1 VIATATIPKPATFQ
15 SLEFLRRE
23 LAPTPGRWQGTLRI
37 TLACIACTIPI
48 MTFHLKQPV
57 MMMIGI
63 FMVTRE
69 DLSTTLLGTLLAI
82 VGAISCCGLLLL
94 YYMCALDLTWL
105 RVLCVPA
112 FILTGLF
119 MIRVVNPPIL
129 GLAVAL
135 CVGFGITIPDTVS
148 NIETLNRVP
157 FYYCW
162 AWILGLSVN
171 LAVQYLLNP
180 ETAGSL
186 LQRSLTDRLDAVE
199 SSLRRLADGGSP
211 RPQPSSLAQ
220 LALAGV
226 AEPLRMLKV
235 TSAVEPWLKKHHA
248 EVRAQFI
255 VVDRLVTAAA
265 MLETQG
271 LSSATEA
278 TRQRLR
284 NLADAC
290 ARWRTAIKNQA
301 PPEVAVP
308 ATTSAGL
315 SEAEA
320 LPSLAEME
328 RAAQLM
334 PFTFP
339 GRELPDELKTEPN
352 QEKSSFLAPDAFT
365 NPEHLH
371 FAIKG
376 TLAGFICYLIFT
388 MSAYPGIYTSTITCI
403 LCSLSTVGAS
413 LQKGALRFAG
423 AAVGGAFGFIIL
435 MYIFPHLDSLG
446 GFWFPFGAV
455 MALAA
460 YVNLGSARISYVGI
474 QICLAFCK
482 CVLQTY
488 GTYTELRVAR
498 DRLIGIALGLAVF
511 GFINS
516 RFWPVTA
523 LETTRAKLASV
534 LRSLAT
540 LAGLPDTDKDPVPQ
554 LTEAYG
560 LRLRVYEDFGAVQKL
575 HESSKFESDA
585 ARRDRLMAIDNN
597 VQMLFLHVLEI
608 VQHRRDLRPFA
619 VPEPL
624 RAASARFKATLAD
637 LLVNL
642 ADRVEGKDT
651 RSLPDLPSAL
661 ANLEKV
667 VAAHINAVTDVN
679 VAAQIR
685 ARLALYQQTVPFA
698 TNLIQLQAR
707 EMSS

>member
-1 VIATATIPKPATFQ
+1 VTASLAIPMQMTSRFVD
-15 SLEFLRRE
+15 FLRRE
-23 LAPTPGRWQGTLRI
+23 LAPTPGRWQAALRI
-37 TLACIACTIPI
+37 TLACLACTIPI

-57 MMMIGI
+57 MLMIGM

-69 DLSTTLLGTLLAI
+69 DISTTLLGTILAI
-82 VGAISCCGLLLL
+82 VGAIATCGLLLL

-112 FILTGLF
+112 FIMLGLL

-129 GLAVAL
+129 GLGVAL

-148 NIETLNRVP
+148 NIEILNRVP

-180 ETAGSL
+180 ETSRSV
-186 LQRSLTDRLDAVE
+186 LQRGLTDRLDAVE
-199 SSLRRLADGGSP
+199 RSLRRLAAGEP
-211 RPQPSSLAQ
+211 VEPEHSSLAP

-226 AEPLRMLKV
+226 TEPLRLLKMV
-235 TSAVEPWLKKHHA
+235 GAVEPWLKKHHA

-265 MLETQG
+265 VLEEQG
-271 LSSATEA
+271 IPSANA
-278 TRQRLR
+278 AVQQRLR
-284 NLADAC
+284 SLADAC
-290 ARWRTAIKNQA
+290 ARWRTAIKNHT
-301 PPEVAVP
+301 PPEI
-308 ATTSAGL
+308 SGL
-315 SEAEA
+315 SAAGATAVSNENA

-328 RAAQLM
+328 RAAELM

-339 GRELPDELKTEPN
+339 GRELPDELKAGPN
-352 QEKSSFLAPDAFT
+352 QEKSGFLAPDAFT
-365 NPEHLH
+365 NPEHFH
-371 FAIKG
+371 FAVKG
-376 TLAGFICYLIFT
+376 ALAGFICYLIFT
-388 MSAYPGIYTSTITCI
+388 MSAYPGIYTATITCI

-413 LQKGALRFAG
+413 LQKGVLRFAG
-423 AAVGGAFGFIIL
+423 AAVGGALGFISL

-460 YVNLGSARISYVGI
+460 YVNFGSVRISYVGI

-488 GTYTELRVAR
+488 GTFTELRVAR

-511 GFINS
+511 GLIND
-516 RFWPVTA
+516 RLWPVRA

-534 LRSLAT
+534 LRTLAK
-540 LAGLPDTDKDPVPQ
+540 LAGLPDTDKDHAPQ

-560 LRLRVYEDFGAVQKL
+560 LRLQVYQDFGSVQQL

-585 ARRDRLMAIDNN
+585 ARRDRLMVIDNT
-597 VQMLFLHVLEI
+597 VQMLFLHLLAI
-608 VQHRRDLRPFA
+608 VQHRPDLRPFA

-637 LLVNL
+637 FLLHL
-642 ADRVEGKDT
+642 ADRVEGKSE
-651 RSLPDLPSAL
+651 RPLPDLPSAL
-661 ANLEKV
+661 AELEKA
-667 VAAHINAVTDVN
+667 VAAQIDIVTDAN
-679 VAAQIR
+679 VAGQIR
-685 ARLALYQQTVPFA
+685 ARLALYQETVPFA
-698 TNLIQLQAR
+698 TKLIRLQAG
-707 EMSS
+707 

>member
-1 VIATATIPKPATFQ
+1 VTASLVIPMQMT
-15 SLEFLRRE
+15 SRLVEFLRRE
-23 LAPTPGRWQGTLRI
+23 LAPTPGRWQAALRI

-57 MMMIGI
+57 MLMIGM

-69 DLSTTLLGTLLAI
+69 DISTTLLGTILAI
-82 VGAISCCGLLLL
+82 VGAIATCGLLLL

-105 RVLCVPA
+105 RVLFVPV
-112 FILTGLF
+112 FIMLGLL

-129 GLAVAL
+129 GLGVAL
-135 CVGFGITIPDTVS
+135 CIGFGLTIPDTIS
-148 NIETLNRVP
+148 NIEILNRVP

-180 ETAGSL
+180 ETSTSV
-186 LQRSLTDRLDAVE
+186 LQRGLTDRLDAVE
-199 SSLRRLADGGSP
+199 RLPRRLANGEP
-211 RPQPSSLAQ
+211 PERQPSSLAQ

-226 AEPLRMLKV
+226 AEPLRLLQV
-235 TSAVEPWLKKHHA
+235 TGAVEPWLKKHHA

-265 MLETQG
+265 MLEAQG
-271 LSSATEA
+271 VSSATEA
-278 TRQRLR
+278 TQQRLR

-290 ARWRTAIKNQA
+290 ARWRTAIKNHT
-301 PPEVAVP
+301 PPEVSGTATAAASAV
-308 ATTSAGL
+308 T
-315 SEAEA
+315 EQEA
-320 LPSLAEME
+320 LPPLAEME
-328 RAAQLM
+328 CAAELM

-339 GRELPDELKTEPN
+339 GRELPEELKPGPN
-352 QEKSSFLAPDAFT
+352 QEKSGFLAPDAFT

-376 TLAGFICYLIFT
+376 ALAGFICYLIFT
-388 MSAYPGIYTSTITCI
+388 MSAYPGIYTATITCI

-413 LQKGALRFAG
+413 LQKGTLRFAG
-423 AAVGGAFGFIIL
+423 AAVGGALGFITL
-435 MYIFPHLDSLG
+435 VYIFPHLDSLG

-460 YVNLGSARISYVGI
+460 YVNFGSVRISYCGI

-498 DRLIGIALGLAVF
+498 DRLIGIALGLVVF
-511 GFINS
+511 GLINDWL
-516 RFWPVTA
+516 WPVRA

-534 LRSLAT
+534 LRSLAQ
-540 LAGLPDTDKDPVPQ
+540 LAALPDTAKDHAPP
-554 LTEAYG
+554 LTETYG
-560 LRLRVYEDFGAVQKL
+560 LRSQVCQDFGAVQQL

-585 ARRDRLMAIDNN
+585 VRRERLLVIDNTL
-597 VQMLFLHVLEI
+597 QTLSLHLLAI
-608 VQHRRDLRPFA
+608 VQHRPDVRPFS

-624 RAASARFKATLAD
+624 RLASVQFRATLAD
-637 LLVNL
+637 VLLNL
-642 ADRVEGKDT
+642 ADRVEGKPE
-651 RSLPDLPSAL
+651 RPMPDLPSAL
-661 ANLEKV
+661 VELEKT
-667 VAAHINAVTDVN
+667 VAAQINAITDAN

-685 ARLALYQQTVPFA
+685 ARLALYQETVPFA
-698 TNLIQLQAR
+698 TKLIRLQAG
-707 EMSS
+707 

>member
-1 VIATATIPKPATFQ
+1 MTATLAIPTQ
-15 SLEFLRRE
+15 MTSRVVEFLRRE
-23 LAPTPGRWQGTLRI
+23 LAPTPGRWQAALRI

-57 MMMIGI
+57 MMMIGM
-63 FMVTRE
+63 FMITRE
-69 DLSTTLLGTLLAI
+69 DISTTLLGTILAI
-82 VGAISCCGLLLL
+82 VAAIVTCGLLLV

-105 RVLCVPA
+105 RVLCVPV
-112 FILTGLF
+112 FIMVGLL

-129 GLAVAL
+129 GLGVAL

-148 NIETLNRVP
+148 DIEILNRVP

-180 ETAGSL
+180 ETS
-186 LQRSLTDRLDAVE
+186 RSVLRRGLTDRLDSVE
-199 SSLRRLADGGSP
+199 RSLRRLAKRQP
-211 RPQPSSLAQ
+211 PERQPSSLAQ

-226 AEPLRMLKV
+226 AEPLHLLKV
-235 TSAVEPWLKKHHA
+235 TGAVEPWLKQHHA

-265 MLETQG
+265 VLEAQG
-271 LSSATEA
+271 IPSANEA
-278 TRQRLR
+278 VQQRLR

-290 ARWRTAIKNQA
+290 AHWRIAIRNHT
-301 PPEVAVP
+301 PPEVP
-308 ATTSAGL
+308 GL
-315 SEAEA
+315 SPAGATAITNGDA

-328 RAAQLM
+328 RAAELM

-339 GRELPDELKTEPN
+339 GRALPQELKPGPN
-352 QEKSSFLAPDAFT
+352 QEKSGFLAPDAFT

-371 FAIKG
+371 FAVKG
-376 TLAGFICYLIFT
+376 ALAGFICYLIFT
-388 MSAYPGIYTSTITCI
+388 MSAYPGIYTATITCI

-413 LQKGALRFAG
+413 LQKGTLRFAG
-423 AAVGGAFGFIIL
+423 AAVGGALGFISL

-460 YVNLGSARISYVGI
+460 YVNFGSVRISYCGI

-498 DRLIGIALGLAVF
+498 DRLVGIALGLAVF
-511 GFINS
+511 GLIND
-516 RFWPVTA
+516 RLWPVKA

-534 LRSLAT
+534 LRTLAK
-540 LAGLPDTDKDPVPQ
+540 LAGLPDTDKDHVPQ

-560 LRLRVYEDFGAVQKL
+560 LRLRVYRDFGAVQQL

-585 ARRDRLMAIDNN
+585 ARRERLLVIDNTL
-597 VQMLFLHVLEI
+597 QMFFLHLLAI
-608 VQHRRDLRPFA
+608 VQHRRDLRPFV

-624 RAASARFKATLAD
+624 RAASARFKVTLAD
-637 LLVNL
+637 LLLNL
-642 ADRVEGKDT
+642 ADRVEGKSE
-651 RSLPDLPSAL
+651 RPLPDLPFAL
-661 ANLEKV
+661 AELEKT
-667 VAAHINAVTDVN
+667 VAAQINTAADASVK
-679 VAAQIR
+679 AQIR
-685 ARLALYQQTVPFA
+685 ARLALYQETVPFA
-698 TNLIQLQAR
+698 VKLIRLQAG
-707 EMSS
+707 